1 MSNDESRSTIDDPR
15 ASLIQRAA
23 GGDRDAQE
31 RLLEPLRPAL
41 DRFFAGRM
49 RDRDEA
55 ESTTQQVFFEVLR
68 QLPAFRGECPFD
80 RWVWRIAANML
91 VRQYRRK
98 DRTTEIEPDQ
108 DFADE
113 SQVPSVMTAEWL
125 KAMLAAAKEACTQA
139 ELTVMLLYYQTGSF
153 DEVAELADENAATVR
168 SRFLRG
174 RSSLLAYLIR
184 FQPDL
189 VGGIEHVASVAKR
202 LRGVDEGLDEAEF
215 QAFANGSYPSKLHR
229 TACVKIARH
238 LASPI

>member
-1 MSNDESRSTIDDPR
+1 MSDEQTRAASDDPR
-15 ASLIQRAA
+15 AMLIQKAAA
-23 GGDRDAQE
+23 GDRESQG
-31 RLLEPLRPAL
+31 RLLEPLRPSL
-41 DRFFAGRM
+41 DRFFASRL

-55 ESTTQQVFFEVLR
+55 ESMTQQVLVEVLR

-91 VRQYRRK
+91 MRQYRRK
-98 DRTTEIEPDQ
+98 DRTTELEPDQ

-113 SQVPSVMTAEWL
+113 EREPSVMTAEWL
-125 KAMLAAAKEACTQA
+125 RAMMAAAKEACTQA

-189 VGGIEHVASVAKR
+189 VGGIEHVAAVAKR
-202 LRGVDEGLDEAEF
+202 LRGAPDGLDEQEF

-229 TACVKIARH
+229 SACVKIARH

>member
-1 MSNDESRSTIDDPR
+1 MSQDETRATADDPR
-15 ASLIQRAA
+15 IPLLRKAVD
-23 GGDRDAQE
+23 GDREAQE

-41 DRFFAGRM
+41 DRFFAGRL

-55 ESTTQQVFFEVLR
+55 ESLTQQVMLEVLR
-68 QLPAFRGECPFD
+68 QLPAFRGDCPFD

-98 DRTTEIEPDQ
+98 NPTTELEPDQ

-113 SQVPSVMTAEWL
+113 EHEPAVMNAQWL
-125 KAMLAAAKEACTQA
+125 RAMLAAAKEACTQA

-153 DEVAELADENAATVR
+153 DEVAELADENPATVR

-184 FQPDL
+184 FEPDL
-189 VGGIEHVASVAKR
+189 VGGIEQVAAVAKR
-202 LRGVDEGLDEAEF
+202 LRGAPDGLDEHEF

-229 TACVKIARH
+229 SACVKIARH
-238 LASPI
+238 LASPL